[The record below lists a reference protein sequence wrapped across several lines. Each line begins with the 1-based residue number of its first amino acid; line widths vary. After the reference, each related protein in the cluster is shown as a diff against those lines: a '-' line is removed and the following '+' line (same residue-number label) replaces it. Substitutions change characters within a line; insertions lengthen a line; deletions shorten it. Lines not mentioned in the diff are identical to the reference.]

1 LTIRLE
7 QMQNSF
13 IIEGPKK
20 DALVQLTSWR
30 DISHSG
36 LDSYRAQHDIVEHV
50 RWGVGDNH
58 PNFMRSLMVENN
70 QIQAELETLRDMIYG
85 SGGRFYKKMPDGT
98 AVPFYDERLSDWAE
112 ATDLDNYEISA
123 INQRLEL
130 GNHFTRFEYDL
141 KQKVPFISIVDGF
154 NVRVKRPKTL
164 KSGIEGYIINPYFGE
179 WAYYNPKDNET
190 IPVFN
195 PATLDTDLVQILHSK
210 VPIAGN
216 PYYSFP
222 SWWGAKEWIELANL
236 IPIFHKNGIKNGY
249 NIKYIIKMPA
259 DYFDGVGA
267 GKENAKQLITQK
279 WAEWEDNM
287 RRMLSGEENV
297 NKALVIKYMR
307 GDGGSALDSID
318 VTSIDNKM
326 SDDAY
331 AKILEMSM
339 QNIANAIGLIATLGG
354 VNPGK
359 GNDSGSQIR
368 VMADYQQ
375 HFRTTIPRTITATPI
390 NKCLRMMGY
399 KDVYRWY
406 DGVQITTLDNNKAGI
421 QEATNF
427 PVNQ

>member
-1 LTIRLE
+1 
-7 QMQNSF
+7 MQHSF
-13 IIEGPKK
+13 VIEGKK
-20 DALVQLTSWR
+20 SSAIVQLTSWR
-30 DISHSG
+30 DVSHSG
-36 LDSYRAQHDIVEHV
+36 MNSWQAQHDFVEHV
-50 RWGVGDNH
+50 RWGIGDNQ
-58 PNFMRSLMVENN
+58 PNMMRDLMRENN
-70 QIQAELETLRDMIYG
+70 QIQAELDTLRDMIYG
-85 SGGRFYKKMPDGT
+85 SGGRFYKKLPDGT
-98 AVPFYDERLSDWAE
+98 AVPFFDAALNDWAE
-112 ATDLDNYEISA
+112 ATDLDNYEIAA
-123 INQRLEL
+123 ISHRLEL

-141 KQKVPFISIVDGF
+141 KSKKPYISIVDGF
-154 NVRVKRPKTL
+154 NVRAKRPTTL
-164 KSGIEGYIINPYFGE
+164 KNGITDYIINPYFGE
-179 WAYYNPKDNET
+179 WAFYDPKDNET

-195 PATLDTDLVQILHSK
+195 ANTLDIDLVQIFHSK
-210 VPIAGN
+210 IAIAGN

-222 SWWGAKEWIELANL
+222 SWWGSKEWIELANL
-236 IPIFHKNGIKNGY
+236 IPVFHKNGIKNGY

-259 DYFDGVGA
+259 EYFDGVGA
-267 GKENAKQLITQK
+267 GKANAKELITAK
-279 WAEWEDNM
+279 WVEWEENM
-287 RRMLSGEENV
+287 RKMLSGEENV
-297 NKALVIKYMR
+297 NKALVVRYMR
-307 GDGGSALDSID
+307 GDGGKALESIE

-331 AKILEMSM
+331 YKILEMSM

-375 HFRTTIPRTITATPI
+375 HFRTTIPRTVTAAPI

-421 QEATNF
+421 QAATNF